1 MGNCTVKGNAVGC
14 SPREAASAANCSVRR
29 AAVVAPCP
37 GGGPVRVVTG
47 SGGVL
52 EFEGP
57 VDVGEVLKGYPG
69 YGIFRRGAAVSP
81 MFHWERLHHGRL
93 YYLLPLHRKRA
104 GRTAVAASGG
114 DPSLSNLE
122 VLPPVM
128 KGVWRV
134 RVAMDAED
142 LAAVF
147 AEEVDIEALIERMRV
162 LAATTRGLA
171 GATKS

>member
-1 MGNCTVKGNAVGC
+1 MGNCSVKGNTVGC
-14 SPREAASAANCSVRR
+14 SPREAAAAVAAANCSARK

-57 VDVGEVLKGYPG
+57 VEVGEVLKGYPG
-69 YGIFRRGAAVSP
+69 HGIFRRGAVSP
-81 MFHWERLHHGRL
+81 MFHGERLHNGRL
-93 YYLLPLHRKRA
+93 YYHLPLDRKR
-104 GRTAVAASGG
+104 AASGG
-114 DPSLSNLE
+114 DPSLSNIE
-122 VLPPVM
+122 VLPPVT

-142 LAAVF
+142 LAAVLS
-147 AEEVDIEALIERMRV
+147 EQVDIEALIERMRV
-162 LAATTRGLA
+162 LAATARGLA